1 MQLDHLSHSTV
12 VPFLTSQVVANHIS
26 IYEEFFLNL
35 LFQKDIFLSV
45 LSLDQKDNI
54 LFRCCTTVEV
64 VKDKE
69 KKKKKK
75 DDVKRRKR
83 RKKKET
89 HTKTTTYIHR
99 KHRKHTNKKTRT
111 SSNFNRKCCQIFEK
125 VVVLPNIFCDL
136 VFKCPFVTACMTF
149 PNIGFLSRRR

>member
-12 VPFLTSQVVANHIS
+12 VPFLNSQVVANHIS

-64 VKDKE
+64 EGQGKKE
-69 KKKKKK
+69 EKK

-89 HTKTTTYIHR
+89 HTTTTTYIHR
-99 KHRKHTNKKTRT
+99 KHRKHTNKQR
-111 SSNFNRKCCQIFEK
+111 
-125 VVVLPNIFCDL
+125 
-136 VFKCPFVTACMTF
+136 
-149 PNIGFLSRRR
+149 